1 VKPLRP
7 SQRALRAPRAGLTI
21 LEVVL
26 AMGILAM
33 GMAAIISIFTSA
45 AALGVSARQRAEAAA
60 ALEYVVADVS
70 ERLFPLDEDGNVL
83 EPARVERAPV
93 PGFERLT
100 FSAVASLAAQP
111 PGPGLP
117 PLYRVDITIHWSE
130 QGRDRGLEHS
140 TLLPGAVSLSERLRR
155 DLYGI
160 EPIEATL
167 KAPVADASADSDTNG
182 S

>member
-1 VKPLRP
+1 MKPLRP
-7 SQRALRAPRAGLTI
+7 TELTLRAPRAGLTI

-26 AMGILAM
+26 AMGILAL

-45 AALGVSARQRAEAAA
+45 ASLGVSARQRAEAAA

-70 ERLFPLDEDGNVL
+70 ERLFPLDEDGGVL
-83 EPARVERAPV
+83 EPAQVERAPI

-100 FSAVASLAAQP
+100 FSARARLAALP

-130 QGRDRGLEHS
+130 QGRARALEHA

-155 DLYGI
+155 ELYGI

-167 KAPVADASADSDTNG
+167 ESPVADASEASDQNG